1 MSYENNCTS
10 GDDITCQDMFTEQG
24 GMDPALTC
32 CMKIELESYS
42 VARLLQQLSGDENM
56 DAEAK
61 TQMMEGFAALGLPSA
76 VGDSIHMCS

>member
-1 MSYENNCTS
+1 
-10 GDDITCQDMFTEQG
+10 
-24 GMDPALTC
+24 MDPALTC

-42 VARLLQQLSGDENM
+42 VELSGDENM